1 MGDRRG
7 AYIDLLVPVV
17 SAKVKEKDRFSWV
30 MVTRM
35 FVSVRTVFIRSR
47 FHFWLPGVIKKQ
59 SRTAYSVDMILRLV
73 FLLINLLNLAA
84 LGLPL
89 AADEYSKHDF
99 PPGFIFGSGTSAY
112 QVHRF
117 YFFYLAI

>member
-1 MGDRRG
+1 
-7 AYIDLLVPVV
+7 
-17 SAKVKEKDRFSWV
+17 
-30 MVTRM
+30 M

-47 FHFWLPGVIKKQ
+47 FHFWLPGIIMKQ
-59 SRTAYSVDMILRLV
+59 SRTASSVDMMLRLV

-84 LGLPL
+84 PGLPL
-89 AADEYSKHDF
+89 AADEYSKRDF